1 MTLNNPVAVIG
12 HPSGLPVKIASEANV
27 IQTTGVMQNE
37 DGDLVPV
44 ASQFVTNLDTFGGNS
59 GSPVINTDSYKV
71 VGILVGGD
79 QDYVQ
84 STEDLCV
91 EVNRCDLSGVGCTGE
106 SVTKMSY
113 ITAFILGVGP

>member
-1 MTLNNPVAVIG
+1 MA
-12 HPSGLPVKIASEANV
+12 LPVKIASEANV
-27 IQTTGVMQNE
+27 IQTTGVMQTE
-37 DGDLVPV
+37 SGELLSVE
-44 ASQFVTNLDTFGGNS
+44 SQFVTNLDTFGGNS

-84 STEDLCV
+84 STEELCV
-91 EVNRCDLSGVGCTGE
+91 EVNRCELSGVGCTGE

-113 ITAFILGVGP
+113 LVEFIPSTSP